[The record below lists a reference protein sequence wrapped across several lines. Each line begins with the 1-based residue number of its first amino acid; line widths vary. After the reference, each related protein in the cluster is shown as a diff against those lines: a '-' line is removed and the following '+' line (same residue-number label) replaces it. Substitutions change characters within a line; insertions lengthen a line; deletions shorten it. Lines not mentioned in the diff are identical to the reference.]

1 MKRINLKKYG
11 KWKDYKRPSFHFWFV
26 LLTTA
31 VVAVTIGISDTF
43 ATLVQQVMPESV
55 KIPTIVFTL
64 AFGLII
70 GSVLSACVGLMLLN
84 PIRKIQSAMT
94 DVTDGD
100 LSVNIEEKSRLEEVE
115 NIYHSFNLMIKEL
128 RSNQA
133 MQKDFVSNVSHE
145 FKTPLST
152 IEGYATLLQES
163 SLSQEEREEYAKEI
177 ANTTREMTELVGN
190 ILLLSKISNQAI
202 DFKKEEFSL
211 DEQIRKVVVNLEP
224 RWSIKNI
231 ELDVEMENVKF
242 FGNEVLLYNVWRNLI
257 ENAIKFSPN
266 NGKVSICL
274 KIDDK
279 NIIFSVTD
287 QGEGVKEEDKK
298 LIFDK
303 FYQSD
308 TSHKQ
313 EGNGL
318 GLSLVKNILE
328 LFSGSVCVNNVLDE
342 NLCVKG
348 CTFTVILPQN

>member
-11 KWKDYKRPSFHFWFV
+11 KWKNYKRPSFHFWFI
-26 LLTTA
+26 LLSTA
-31 VVAVTIGISDTF
+31 VVAITIGVSDTL
-43 ATLVQQVMPESV
+43 ATIVQRAMPKSV
-55 KIPTIVFTL
+55 EIPTIVFTL

-70 GSVLSACVGLMLLN
+70 GGVLSACVGLMLLK

-152 IEGYATLLQES
+152 IEGYATLLQDG

-177 ANTTREMTELVGN
+177 ANTTRDMTELVGN

-211 DEQIRKVVVNLEP
+211 DEQLRKVVVNLEP
-224 RWSIKNI
+224 RWSQKNI
-231 ELDVEMENVKF
+231 ELDVEFDNVRF
-242 FGNEVLLYNVWRNLI
+242 VGNEVLIYNVWRNLI
-257 ENAIKFSPN
+257 ENAIKFSPD
-266 NGKVSICL
+266 NGKVSIYL
-274 KIDDK
+274 KKQND
-279 NIIFSVTD
+279 NVIFTVTD
-287 QGEGVKEEDKK
+287 QGQGVKEEDKK

-303 FYQSD
+303 FYQAD

-318 GLSLVKNILE
+318 GLPLVKTILE
-328 LFSGSVCVNNVLDE
+328 LFSGSVQVENVIDE
-342 NLCVKG
+342 NSMVKG
-348 CTFTVILPQN
+348 CSFTVTLPQ